1 MTSCLSWQEGES
13 GKKNN
18 RCVFRRNRRNRNK
31 SRMCTRFHQERDNN
45 RVDRDNNRCLRSR
58 WWSSLRNLRDWT
70 WRCFPD
76 MNRHSRQCTARHRR
90 HNRFSWPFRRRDKE
104 KRSCI
109 DNERDNSIRKCS
121 GRHGHNVRQRLWEPD
136 SRKPCDKVCFRT
148 CRRHLGITVRRVEIP
163 GRPSASRAEKWFW
176 QQHFRHNNIP
186 CQPSLITR
194 TYTWLSPPH
203 DNFFSTL

>member
-1 MTSCLSWQEGES
+1 MRHTDCCIFVNNFLYPPKLFPRRRRKMNRKSLKKRSPNSRNQKKNSNRRTMTSCLSWQEGES
-13 GKKNN
+13 GKKNS

-90 HNRFSWPFRRRDKE
+90 HNRFS
-104 KRSCI
+104 
-109 DNERDNSIRKCS
+109 
-121 GRHGHNVRQRLWEPD
+121 
-136 SRKPCDKVCFRT
+136 
-148 CRRHLGITVRRVEIP
+148 
-163 GRPSASRAEKWFW
+163 
-176 QQHFRHNNIP
+176 
-186 CQPSLITR
+186 
-194 TYTWLSPPH
+194 
-203 DNFFSTL
+203 